1 MPSHQQRREPLP
13 VTYQFGDMRPRV
25 EKRVVVTRS
34 VFSYLIG
41 LHLREW
47 NSHTLYSLDCPQGY
61 IMALSVCDMTFV
73 RGDE

>member
-13 VTYQFGDMRPRV
+13 ATYQFGDMRPRV
-25 EKRVVVTRS
+25 EKRVVVTQA

-47 NSHTLYSLDCPQGY
+47 NNRALYSVDCPTGY
-61 IMALSVCDMTFV
+61 IISLDVCDMTFV